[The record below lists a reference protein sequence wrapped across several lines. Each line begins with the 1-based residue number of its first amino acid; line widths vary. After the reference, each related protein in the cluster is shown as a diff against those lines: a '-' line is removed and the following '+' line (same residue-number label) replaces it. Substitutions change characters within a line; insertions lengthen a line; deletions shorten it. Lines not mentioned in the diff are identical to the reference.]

1 MSHELFLH
9 CFQASPFQ
17 ARLVL
22 LASQAKEEKK
32 ATRDFQA
39 CLYQDLVEEM
49 ELQGLPAL
57 LDPLDSQATQ
67 VSAHVYPVRCQEP
80 RAELDGPVCC

>member
-1 MSHELFLH
+1 MSHELLH
-9 CFQASPFQ
+9 CFQASLFQ

-22 LASQAKEEKK
+22 PASQAKEEKK

-39 CLYQDLVEEM
+39 CLYQDPVEEM

-57 LDPLDSQATQ
+57 LGPLDSQATQ
-67 VSAHVYPVRCQEP
+67 VSAHVYPIRCQEP
-80 RAELDGPVCC
+80 RAELNGPVCC

>member
-1 MSHELFLH
+1 MMSCELFH
-9 CFQASPFQ
+9 CFQASLLL

-39 CLYQDLVEEM
+39 CLYQDPVEEM

-57 LDPLDSQATQ
+57 LGPLDSQATQ
-67 VSAHVYPVRCQEP
+67 VSAHVYPIRCQEP
-80 RAELDGPVCC
+80 RAELDEPVCC